1 MNFAKSFLYI
11 LKISKQNKTHKKS
24 QYGAEILCIG
34 SELLLG
40 NIINSNAKWLAEK
53 LAILGIPHFRQT
65 VIGDNP
71 SRLKEAILEASNRA
85 EILITTGGLGPTPD
99 DITTKVIADTFN
111 TPLEQRR
118 EILIDLK
125 NKLIN
130 KDCELS
136 ASQIKQSFIPKG
148 CQIIKNQSGTA
159 PGIIWSPKNG
169 FTILT
174 FPGVP
179 TELKEMWSKE
189 GEKWLIKNSFSKKI
203 ISSKVLR
210 FAGISESLLAD
221 KIPHLLKN
229 NNPTVATYASTG
241 EIKVRITAQGNSLN
255 ETKRFIKP
263 IEKELIQLTGLK
275 CYGTDNETLEELV
288 FKLLLK
294 RKETIAVAE
303 SCTGGGIGYKITK
316 IPGSSKIFHGGV
328 IAYNN
333 LIKKEILNVP
343 QEIID
348 TYGAVS
354 KQVVESMAKGV
365 QKKFKVN
372 WAISVSGIAG
382 PTGGTKSKPVG
393 LVNFCIKGPKT
404 LITWEEKFGSNKT
417 REDIQKLSVLNA
429 LDRLRL
435 TILMKS

>member
-1 MNFAKSFLYI
+1 MKKS
-11 LKISKQNKTHKKS
+11 KPNNTHNKS

-40 NIINSNAKWLAEK
+40 NILNSNAKWLAEK

-65 VIGDNP
+65 VIGDNTF
-71 SRLKEAILEASNRA
+71 RLKEAILEASNRA

-99 DITTKVIADTFN
+99 DITTKVISEAFN
-111 TPLEQRR
+111 TPLEQKS
-118 EILIDLK
+118 EVLIDLK
-125 NKLIN
+125 NKLRPKFN
-130 KDCELS
+130 ELS
-136 ASQIKQSFIPKG
+136 ESQKKQSLVPKGSQII
-148 CQIIKNQSGTA
+148 NNHSGTA
-159 PGIIWSPKNG
+159 PGIIWSPKHG

-179 TELKEMWSKE
+179 SELKEMWAKE
-189 GEKWLIKNSFSKKI
+189 GEKWLIKNCFTKKI

-221 KIPHLLKN
+221 QIPHLLRK

-241 EIKVRITAQGNSLN
+241 EVKVRITAQGNSLN

-263 IEKELIQLTGLK
+263 IEQELIQLTGLK

-303 SCTGGGIGYKITK
+303 SCTGGGIGSKLTK
-316 IPGSSKIFHGGV
+316 IPGSSKIFYGGV

-333 LIKKEILNVP
+333 LIKQEILEVP
-343 QEIID
+343 KELINK
-348 TYGAVS
+348 YGAVS
-354 KQVVESMAKGV
+354 EQVVESMAKGV
-365 QKKFKVN
+365 QKKFRVN

-382 PTGGTKSKPVG
+382 PTGGSKSKPVG
-393 LVNFCIKGPKT
+393 LVNFCIQGPKT
-404 LITWEEKFGSNKT
+404 IVTWEEKFGSNKT

-435 TILMKS
+435 SILMES

>member
-1 MNFAKSFLYI
+1 M
-11 LKISKQNKTHKKS
+11 KISNQNNTHNNNRN
-24 QYGAEILCIG
+24 GAEILCIG

-40 NIINSNAKWLAEK
+40 NILNSNAKWLAEK
-53 LAILGIPHFRQT
+53 LAVLGIPHFRQT

-71 SRLKEAILEASNRA
+71 FRLKEAIFEASNRA

-99 DITTKVIADTFN
+99 DITMKVIADTFN
-111 TPLEQRR
+111 TQLEQSNDV
-118 EILIDLK
+118 LIELK
-125 NKLIN
+125 NKLKEKN
-130 KDCELS
+130 SELS
-136 ASQIKQSFIPKG
+136 ESQEKQSLFPKGSQIIR
-148 CQIIKNQSGTA
+148 NNSGTA
-159 PGIIWSPKNG
+159 PGIIWSPKSG

-179 TELKEMWSKE
+179 NELKEMWCTE
-189 GEKWLIKNSFSKKI
+189 GEKWLIKNSISKKI

-221 KIPHLLKN
+221 KIPHLLSK

-241 EIKVRITAQGNSLN
+241 EVKVRITAQGESLN
-255 ETKRFIKP
+255 ETQKFIKP
-263 IEKELIQLTGLK
+263 IEKELVQLTGLK
-275 CYGTDNETLEELV
+275 CYGSDNETLEELV

-294 RKETIAVAE
+294 RKETVAVAE
-303 SCTGGGIGYKITK
+303 SCTGGGIGSKLTK

-333 LIKKEILNVP
+333 LIKQKILDVP
-343 QEIID
+343 EQIINK
-348 TYGAVS
+348 YGAVS
-354 KQVVESMAKGV
+354 KQVVESMANGV
-365 QKKFKVN
+365 QKKFNVN

-435 TILMKS
+435 TILMES

>member
-1 MNFAKSFLYI
+1 M
-11 LKISKQNKTHKKS
+11 KIPKQNNTQNKS

-53 LAILGIPHFRQT
+53 LALLGIPHFRQT
-65 VIGDNP
+65 VIGDN
-71 SRLKEAILEASNRA
+71 SLRLKEAIIEASNRA

-111 TPLEQRR
+111 TQLEERS

-125 NKLIN
+125 NKLKH
-130 KDCELS
+130 KDIELS
-136 ASQIKQSFIPKG
+136 ESQKKQSLFPKG
-148 CQIIKNQSGTA
+148 SKLIKNKTGTA
-159 PGIIWSPKNG
+159 PGMIWEPKDG

-179 TELKEMWSKE
+179 SELKEMWSRE
-189 GEKWLIKNSFSKKI
+189 AEQWLIKNSFSKKV

-221 KIPHLLKN
+221 KIPHLLKK

-241 EIKVRITAQGNSLN
+241 EVKVRITAQGDNLN
-255 ETKRFIKP
+255 ETKEVIKP
-263 IEKELIQLTGLK
+263 IERELIQLTGCK
-275 CYGTDNETLEELV
+275 YYGTDNETLEELV

-303 SCTGGGIGYKITK
+303 SCTGGGIGSKLTK
-316 IPGSSKIFHGGV
+316 ISGSSKIFHGGV

-333 LIKKEILNVP
+333 SIK
-343 QEIID
+343 QR
-348 TYGAVS
+348 
-354 KQVVESMAKGV
+354 
-365 QKKFKVN
+365 
-372 WAISVSGIAG
+372 IS
-382 PTGGTKSKPVG
+382 T
-393 LVNFCIKGPKT
+393 
-404 LITWEEKFGSNKT
+404 
-417 REDIQKLSVLNA
+417 
-429 LDRLRL
+429 
-435 TILMKS
+435 

>member
-1 MNFAKSFLYI
+1 M
-11 LKISKQNKTHKKS
+11 KISKQNNTNHKSKS
-24 QYGAEILCIG
+24 GAEILCIG

-40 NIINSNAKWLAEK
+40 NILNSNAKWLAEK

-65 VIGDNP
+65 VIGDN
-71 SRLKEAILEASNRA
+71 SCRLKEAILEASNRA

-111 TPLEQRR
+111 TPLEDRS
-118 EILIDLK
+118 EVLVDLK
-125 NKLIN
+125 KKLNKT
-130 KDCELS
+130 DSYLS
-136 ASQIKQSFIPKG
+136 DSQRKQSLVPKG
-148 CQIIKNQSGTA
+148 SQIIKNHSGTA

-179 TELKEMWSKE
+179 SELKEMWSKE
-189 GEKWLIKNSFSKKI
+189 AEQWLVSNNFSRKI
-203 ISSKVLR
+203 ITSKVLH

-221 KIPHLLKN
+221 KIPHLLNKE
-229 NNPTVATYASTG
+229 NPTVATYASTG
-241 EIKVRITAQGNSLN
+241 EVKVRITAQGDNLKD
-255 ETKRFIKP
+255 TKRFIKP
-263 IEKELIQLTGLK
+263 IEEELIQLAGLK
-275 CYGTDNETLEELV
+275 YFGSGNETLEELV

-303 SCTGGGIGYKITK
+303 SCTGGGIGFKLTK
-316 IPGSSKIFHGGV
+316 IPGSSKIFHGGI

-333 LIKKEILNVP
+333 LIKQEILDVP
-343 QEIID
+343 EEIINK
-348 TYGAVS
+348 YGAVS
-354 KQVVESMAKGV
+354 KQVVELMAQGV
-365 QKKFKVN
+365 QKKFKVS

-382 PTGGTKSKPVG
+382 PTGGTKSKPIG

-404 LITWEEKFGSNKT
+404 LISWQEKFGSNKT

-435 TILMKS
+435 SILKES